1 MKLLYTG
8 KAKEIY
14 ETDVPGQIAI
24 VYTDNATAG
33 NGEKSGSFA
42 EKGRLNVE
50 ISSLIYEYL
59 QAYGIKTHLIENRIT
74 ENMQICEHCELIP
87 LEVIIRNQAAGSM
100 AKKMGIAE
108 GTKLSHPIFELSY
121 KDDDLGDPF
130 INDDY
135 ATSLGI
141 CTKQEL
147 SIITDAALRI
157 NQLLIDL
164 FLKANITVVDFKL
177 EFGRNP
183 SGEIVLIDE
192 ISPDT
197 MRLWDV
203 NTGQKFD
210 KDNFRRDIGDLV
222 ENYKLV
228 LSRLKESNV

>member
-14 ETDVPGQIAI
+14 ETDIPGQIAI

-33 NGEKSGSFA
+33 NGEKADSFA

-59 QAYGIKTHLIENRIT
+59 QAYGIKTHLIENRIS

-87 LEVIIRNQAAGSM
+87 LEVIIRNLAAGSM

-130 INDDY
+130 INEDY

-147 SIITDAALRI
+147 RIITDAALRI

-177 EFGRNP
+177 EFGRNA

-203 NTGQKFD
+203 DTAQKFD
-210 KDNFRRDIGDLV
+210 KDNFRRDLGDLV

>member
-14 ETDVPGQIAI
+14 ETDIPGQIAI

-33 NGEKSGSFA
+33 NGEKADSFA

-59 QAYGIKTHLIENRIT
+59 QAYGIKTHLIENRIS

-87 LEVIIRNQAAGSM
+87 LEVIIRNLAAGSM

-130 INDDY
+130 INEDY

-147 SIITDAALRI
+147 RIITDAALRI

-177 EFGRNP
+177 EFGRNA

-203 NTGQKFD
+203 DTAQKFD
-210 KDNFRRDIGDLV
+210 KDNFRRDLGDLV

-228 LSRLKESNV
+228 LNRLKESNV

>member
-14 ETDVPGQIAI
+14 ETDIPGQIAI

-33 NGEKSGSFA
+33 NGEKADSFA

-59 QAYGIKTHLIENRIT
+59 QAYGIKTHLIENRIS

-87 LEVIIRNQAAGSM
+87 LEVIIRNLAAGSM

-130 INDDY
+130 INEDY

-147 SIITDAALRI
+147 RIITDAALRI

-164 FLKANITVVDFKL
+164 FLKANINVVDFKL
-177 EFGRNP
+177 EFGRNA
-183 SGEIVLIDE
+183 SGDIVLIDE

-203 NTGQKFD
+203 DTARKFD

-228 LSRLKESNV
+228 LKRLKESNV

>member
-14 ETDVPGQIAI
+14 ELETEGQIAI

-33 NGEKSGSFA
+33 NGEKADSFA
-42 EKGRLNVE
+42 DKGRLNVE
-50 ISSLIYEYL
+50 ISSLIYDYL
-59 QAYGIKTHLIENRIT
+59 EKNGVKTHLIENKLE

-87 LEVIIRNQAAGSM
+87 LEVIIRNVTAGSM
-100 AKKMGIAE
+100 AKKMGIEE
-108 GTKLSHPIFELSY
+108 GIKLNHPIFELSY
-121 KDDDLGDPF
+121 KDDSLGDPF
-130 INDDY
+130 INNDY

-141 CTKQEL
+141 CSKEEL
-147 SIITDAALRI
+147 SVITESALRI
-157 NQLLIDL
+157 NELLIEL

-177 EFGRNP
+177 EFGRNRD
-183 SGEIVLIDE
+183 GEVVLIDE

-203 NTGQKFD
+203 DTAQKMD

-222 ENYKLV
+222 ENYRLV
-228 LSRLKESNV
+228 LNRLKESNV